1 MRVKEER
8 GGWFI
13 EAHTSDE
20 QERLEWLIESLQ
32 SHPDQ
37 QACETPSS
45 TEPQVERSET

>member
-13 EAHTSDE
+13 EAETGDE
-20 QERLEWLIESLQ
+20 QKRLEWLIESLQ

-37 QACETPSS
+37 QACETVGS
-45 TEPQVERSET
+45 TDPQLERSEA